1 MVLAVFAPLRHY
13 LPSRP
18 AQTTTQENIAELDS
32 KFRTAQ
38 WFVSI
43 SLVFTGTILG
53 IALYQILFALNQ
65 HYADAEGTARFQLL
79 PSRAIWLFLPV
90 FAALSLSWEIVR
102 ALWERFGNHDFLVKY
117 VDWIH
122 AKAGFD
128 STRVLRWMALLI
140 TLPIAIATLLAV
152 PIHSTLHETELHVRG
167 YSSLN
172 SKVLRYTDV
181 SRVFAV
187 AGYRNR
193 DGSVRA
199 I

>member
-1 MVLAVFAPLRHY
+1 MVLAVFALLRHY

-152 PIHSTLHETELHVRG
+152 PIHSTLRTPCPRLFVIEFKGVAIHRRLPSVRG
-167 YSSLN
+167 RGIQKSRW
-172 SKVLRYTDV
+172 LRQSDLK
-181 SRVFAV
+181 
-187 AGYRNR
+187 
-193 DGSVRA
+193 
-199 I
+199 